1 MKYLIPFLLVSTSA
15 LSQENSACTTASNLH
30 NFLTQKYGEKP
41 FVKMKDGNNRQLVM
55 YVNPTT
61 GSWTVIITS
70 GEMSCGVSAG
80 RDFSPVD
87 PERFKVEPNK
97 EPS

>member
-1 MKYLIPFLLVSTSA
+1 
-15 LSQENSACTTASNLH
+15 
-30 NFLTQKYGEKP
+30 
-41 FVKMKDGNNRQLVM
+41 MKDGNNRQLVM